1 MDILSKG
8 KLIMCIAL
16 MGGMM
21 TVSAMA
27 QNAASA
33 GKIGCFS
40 IRSVYA
46 SWNEKKIADEK
57 FKPAREK
64 LEDEQSKLV
73 DEIKALDKKK
83 NTMASKD
90 YKAES
95 DKLKS
100 KSETLRKEYTDFMK
114 KVQDTAEVMSEK
126 LDKIVDT
133 CVKQIADKEGYSLIL
148 DSRSIYYI
156 ADTKADI
163 TDKVIEYVN
172 NYKEDAGPDSKDAA
186 KPAVKK

>member
-1 MDILSKG
+1 MVCL
-8 KLIMCIAL
+8 AL
-16 MGGMM
+16 VGGML

-46 SWNEKKIADEK
+46 SWNDKKVADEQ
-57 FKPAREK
+57 FKPQREK
-64 LEDEQSKLV
+64 LEEQQSKLV

-95 DKLKS
+95 DKLKN
-100 KSETLRKEYTDFMK
+100 KSETLRKEYTAFMND
-114 KVQDTAEVMSEK
+114 VQEKAGQMSEK
-126 LDKIVDT
+126 LDKIVDA

-172 NYKEDAGPDSKDAA
+172 NYKEDASADSKDAA